1 MFPSQVNNGSGG
13 AEGGQDNRN
22 IPDQIAIEIPQVV
35 RQPHAQP
42 TLSARSSTSVARM
55 EEMAE
60 QIRARDVQIAQMQQA
75 LRAAGLLP
83 NDERLE
89 DEVQSRSVPRD
100 RVVIEDDRRGS
111 TFKTFMGCKPP
122 IFKGG
127 EDSLVC
133 FRWLRKMDQTF
144 RSADFTEEQK
154 VNYAIRMLDGQA
166 LEWWDSVYQLLNE
179 ATRRAMTWDIFSNKV
194 RERFCSAGAIQRAER
209 EFLALQ
215 KGTMS
220 IATYNTTFTEKLQ
233 FARDYCPTE
242 EKLIRHYVEGLPYEY
257 RATVRLQTTIGAAMD
272 EARRVEDDLSI
283 RDRAIVKFGEKR
295 KWEGQ
300 SGYSRNKNFQY
311 KRGDRRDKPQYCKK
325 CHSSHRGP
333 CSNNTLSCKRCGKTG
348 HRFEDC
354 RSAELMCYNCK

>member
-13 AEGGQDNRN
+13 TEGGQDNRN
-22 IPDQIAIEIPQVV
+22 IPDQIAFEIPQVV
-35 RQPHAQP
+35 GQPHAQP

-100 RVVIEDDRRGS
+100 RVVIDDDRRGS

-154 VNYAIRMLDGQA
+154 VNYAIRMLDGHA

-179 ATRRAMTWDIFSNKV
+179 AT
-194 RERFCSAGAIQRAER
+194 
-209 EFLALQ
+209 
-215 KGTMS
+215 
-220 IATYNTTFTEKLQ
+220 
-233 FARDYCPTE
+233 
-242 EKLIRHYVEGLPYEY
+242 
-257 RATVRLQTTIGAAMD
+257 
-272 EARRVEDDLSI
+272 
-283 RDRAIVKFGEKR
+283 
-295 KWEGQ
+295 
-300 SGYSRNKNFQY
+300 
-311 KRGDRRDKPQYCKK
+311 
-325 CHSSHRGP
+325 
-333 CSNNTLSCKRCGKTG
+333 
-348 HRFEDC
+348 
-354 RSAELMCYNCK
+354 